1 MTTDTI
7 TVGGAVDLI
16 DYSID
21 NFMDGLKPD
30 YISKMIYAVNNHL
43 QVRDYLIGL
52 PVSHNIEKCSE
63 FLSYL
68 SKSIDEQ
75 DRFAV
80 DTVNAM
86 YQYELENIEK
96 SINLLANTHAV
107 NPEYNLAILLTRAI
121 KAGWPSD
128 TFATMRN
135 ELASKVE
142 ETIAEQADEV
152 IE

>member
-1 MTTDTI
+1 
-7 TVGGAVDLI
+7 
-16 DYSID
+16 
-21 NFMDGLKPD
+21 
-30 YISKMIYAVNNHL
+30 
-43 QVRDYLIGL
+43 
-52 PVSHNIEKCSE
+52 
-63 FLSYL
+63 
-68 SKSIDEQ
+68 
-75 DRFAV
+75 
-80 DTVNAM
+80 M